1 MDMACIGT
9 KYLKSQGKA
18 DNLDESEE
26 INACSIEVPVT
37 VDGKTEQWLVQ
48 FKNETHNHPTEI
60 EPFGGAATCLGGAIR
75 DPLSGR
81 AYVYQAMRVTGP
93 AIPPPPLQTP
103 WRPSCPSGRSRPALP
118 KVTAATATRSD
129 WPPARSL
136 SCTTP
141 GMWPSVW
148 RSAQ

>member
-1 MDMACIGT
+1 MPDGYACIGT

-60 EPFGGAATCLGGAIR
+60 ELRWRGHLP
-75 DPLSGR
+75 GR
-81 AYVYQAMRVTGP
+81 RH
-93 AIPPPPLQTP
+93 
-103 WRPSCPSGRSRPALP
+103 S
-118 KVTAATATRSD
+118 
-129 WPPARSL
+129 
-136 SCTTP
+136 
-141 GMWPSVW
+141 
-148 RSAQ
+148 